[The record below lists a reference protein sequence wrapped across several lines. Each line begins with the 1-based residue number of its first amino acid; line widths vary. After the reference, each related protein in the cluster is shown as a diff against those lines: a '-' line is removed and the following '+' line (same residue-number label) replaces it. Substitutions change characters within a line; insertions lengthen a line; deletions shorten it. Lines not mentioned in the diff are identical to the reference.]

1 MCVHLDSNRDYP
13 LVEDRN
19 NDGLNNEIDAHVC
32 RMNFIMSCHDKC
44 GEEKVYY
51 AAAAKCGAVQCS
63 EVQ

>member
-1 MCVHLDSNRDYP
+1 MCVHLDRNRDYP

-19 NDGLNNEIDAHVC
+19 YDGLNNEIDAHVC

-51 AAAAKCGAVQCS
+51 AAAAK
-63 EVQ
+63 